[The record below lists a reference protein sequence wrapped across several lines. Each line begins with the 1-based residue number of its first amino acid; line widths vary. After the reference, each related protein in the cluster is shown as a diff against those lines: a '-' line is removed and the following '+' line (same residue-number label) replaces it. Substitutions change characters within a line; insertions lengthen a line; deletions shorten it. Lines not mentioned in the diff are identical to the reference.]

1 MPEKESFATTKR
13 LSVANTTVKTL
24 EKEEPELILK
34 SSNANESFSSLNHA
48 NLNLNREPSV
58 IASQTIEQANNNSNN
73 RLKPKSDEVN
83 YLKAEISR
91 LKGELKINNEA
102 WEKKFDILKNK

>member
-1 MPEKESFATTKR
+1 MPEKESFETTKR
-13 LSVANTTVKTL
+13 LSDANTTVKTL
-24 EKEEPELILK
+24 EPELILK
-34 SSNANESFSSLNHA
+34 SSNENGSISGLDHS
-48 NLNLNREPSV
+48 NLNSNPNPSV
-58 IASQTIEQANNNSNN
+58 TASQTIEQANSNN

-83 YLKAEISR
+83 YLRAEISR